1 MITGPSGAGKGTLIR
16 ALLGRVADLEVAVS
30 ATTRHRRR
38 GEEDGR
44 EYWFLSD
51 AEFVRRVHEGDFLEH
66 VTYVSGKRYGTLRSE
81 VHRIAGEGKIPV
93 LELETEGAL
102 NVKDDVPGAVT
113 IFITAPIPELE
124 RRLRERASESEGEI
138 GERIGLAR
146 KQLAQAEQ
154 FDHVVVNDDLER
166 ATQGAGGGCPARV
179 GNRRYHESA
188 VIHPRIDELLDDV
201 DSRYALVIVAAKR
214 ARQINNYHHQLGE
227 GTFDEF
233 PPLVESRSKNYL
245 TMALEET
252 AEGKIKYTYKN

>member
-1 MITGPSGAGKGTLIR
+1 LGSSTGTADGSPVFVITGPSGAGKGTLIK
-16 ALLGRVADLEVAVS
+16 ALLERIPDLEVAVS
-30 ATTRHRRR
+30 ATTRLRRR

-81 VHRIAGEGKIPV
+81 VDRIAGEGKVPV

-154 FDHVVVNDDLER
+154 FDHVVVNDELDRATNQLER
-166 ATQGAGGGCPARV
+166 IVQREVAGAGTM
-179 GNRRYHESA
+179 
-188 VIHPRIDELLDDV
+188 
-201 DSRYALVIVAAKR
+201 SR
-214 ARQINNYHHQLGE
+214 
-227 GTFDEF
+227 
-233 PPLVESRSKNYL
+233 P
-245 TMALEET
+245 
-252 AEGKIKYTYKN
+252 